1 MKLYTLRET
10 LLNPLQTVIGVVE
23 RKQTVPILSH
33 VLLSVKGSKLSFTGT
48 DLEIE
53 LIGESTLEQ
62 PIGKDRMVTLPGRKL
77 IDICKALPDSAP
89 IELHVEKD
97 RAILTSGQSRF
108 VLSTLPADEFPA
120 SEEQNVQIS
129 LKITQK
135 DLKGLLQSTSFAIA
149 QQDARFYLN
158 GLLLELQSGSLRA
171 VATDGHRLATT
182 VVDASMQLD
191 QRIQVIV
198 PRKGVLEL
206 LRLLQEDD
214 MIVTVAVSS
223 NHIRVSSEKFSFT
236 SKLIESRFPDYSR
249 VIPKKGKYSVEL
261 DRLELKQALNCA
273 SVLCND
279 KFHGVRFEF
288 RQNLLRIIANNPEQE
303 TAEEELAMDYQ
314 GEDIDIGFNI
324 SYLIDVINVLRQPK
338 VRLIFSESDGSIRIE
353 EAEPIQESIFV
364 VMPMRL

>member
-33 VLLSVKGSKLSFTGT
+33 VLLSVKDGKLSFTGT

-53 LIGESTLEQ
+53 LIGQANLEQ
-62 PIGKDRMVTLPGRKL
+62 PPEKDNMITLPGRKL
-77 IDICKALPDSAP
+77 IDICKALPDAAP
-89 IELHVEKD
+89 IELYVEKD
-97 RAILTSGQSRF
+97 RAVLTSGQSRF
-108 VLSTLPADEFPA
+108 VLSTLPADEFPS
-120 SEEQNVQIS
+120 SEAQKTQVS

-135 DLKGLLQSTSFAIA
+135 DLKTLLQSTSFAIA

-158 GLLLELQSGSLRA
+158 GLLLELQRNSLRA

-182 VVDASMQLD
+182 VIDAPIQLD
-191 QRIQVIV
+191 QRIQIIV
-198 PRKGVLEL
+198 PRKGILEL
-206 LRLLQEDD
+206 SRLLQEDD
-214 MIVTVAVSS
+214 SIVTIAVST
-223 NHIRVSSEKFSFT
+223 NHIRVSSEQFAFT
-236 SKLIESRFPDYSR
+236 SKLIESRFPDYTR
-249 VIPKKGKYSVEL
+249 VIPKKGKYVVDL
-261 DRLELKQALNCA
+261 DRSELKQALNRA

-279 KFHGVRFEF
+279 KFHGIRFEF

-303 TAEEELAMDYQ
+303 TAEEEIEIDYQ
-314 GEDIDIGFNI
+314 GDDIDIGFNI
-324 SYLIDVINVLRQPK
+324 SYLIDVLNVLRQTK
-338 VRLIFSESDGSIRIE
+338 VRLMFSESDGSIRIE

>member
-33 VLLSVKGSKLSFTGT
+33 VLLSIKGHQLSFTGT

-53 LIGESTLEQ
+53 LIGQSHLEQ
-62 PIGKDRMVTLPGRKL
+62 AIEKDNMITIPGRKL
-77 IDICKALPDSAP
+77 IDICKALPDAAP
-89 IELHVEKD
+89 IELFVEKD
-97 RAILTSGQSRF
+97 RAVLTSGQSRF
-108 VLSTLPADEFPA
+108 VLSTLPAHDFPN
-120 SEEQNVQIS
+120 SEQQQTQVSFKIPQKE
-129 LKITQK
+129 LKS
-135 DLKGLLQSTSFAIA
+135 LLQSTSFAIA

-158 GLLLELQSGSLRA
+158 GLLLELQRNSLRA

-182 VVDASMQLD
+182 VVDAPMQLD
-191 QRIQVIV
+191 QKIQIIV

-206 LRLLQEDD
+206 LRLLQDD
-214 MIVTVAVSS
+214 DLILTIAVSS
-223 NHIRVSSEKFSFT
+223 NHIRVSSDKFSFT
-236 SKLIESRFPDYSR
+236 SKLIESRFPDYTR

-288 RQNLLRIIANNPEQE
+288 RRNLLRIIANNPEQE
-303 TAEEELAMDYQ
+303 TAEEELSLDYQ

-353 EAEPIQESIFV
+353 EAEPLQESTFV

>member
-10 LLNPLQTVIGVVE
+10 FLNPLQTVIGVVE

-33 VLLSVKGSKLSFTGT
+33 VLLSVKDGNLSFTGT

-53 LIGESTLEQ
+53 LIGQAKLEQ
-62 PIGKDRMVTLPGRKL
+62 PPQKDSILTLPGRKL
-77 IDICKALPDSAP
+77 IDICKALPEAAP
-89 IELHVEKD
+89 IELYIEKD
-97 RAILTSGQSRF
+97 RAVLTSGQSRF
-108 VLSTLPADEFPA
+108 VLSTLPADDFPS
-120 SEEQNVQIS
+120 SETQNTQVSFKIQQKE
-129 LKITQK
+129 LKM
-135 DLKGLLQSTSFAIA
+135 LLQSTSFAIA

-158 GLLLELQSGSLRA
+158 GLLLELQKDSLRA

-182 VVDASMQLD
+182 VVDAPVQLD
-191 QRIQVIV
+191 QRIQIIV

-214 MIVTVAVSS
+214 TILTVAISS
-223 NHIRVSSEKFSFT
+223 NHIRVSSEQFAFT

-249 VIPKKGKYSVEL
+249 VIPKKGKYMVEL
-261 DRLELKQALNCA
+261 DRAELKQALNRA

-279 KFHGVRFEF
+279 KFHGIRFEF
-288 RQNLLRIIANNPEQE
+288 RKNLLKIIANNPEQE
-303 TAEEELAMDYQ
+303 TAEEELSLDYQ

-324 SYLIDVINVLRQPK
+324 SYLIDVLNVLRQTK

-353 EAEPIQESIFV
+353 EAEPLQESIYV